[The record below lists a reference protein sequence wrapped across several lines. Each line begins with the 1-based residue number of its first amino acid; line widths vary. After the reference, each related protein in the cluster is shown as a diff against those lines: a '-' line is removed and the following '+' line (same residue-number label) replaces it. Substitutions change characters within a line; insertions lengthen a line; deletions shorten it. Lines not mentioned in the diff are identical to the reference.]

1 VTPLAARESFD
12 AALPLHVTAGT
23 VNGTARTGAGTLENQ
38 AAEESYRFRVA
49 RRGSSLFVELS
60 ACPGTYAPT
69 WSLVDEA
76 TGRPV
81 TTGLCG
87 GYRTGALPAGDY
99 RLDVDQGT
107 PRHAGSYVLDAFA
120 VPPPDTFD
128 VTLPLTVAD
137 GTVNG
142 TAATGAG
149 RLETKASADAYRITV
164 PTGGQ
169 VLSVEPSAC
178 PATAYLQ
185 WEFVDAAGRR
195 LADGLCSF
203 TSAGLVPA
211 GTYRLLVTPLDGR
224 TGTYRL
230 SVRAAEAFTATLP
243 LTVSDGVVN
252 GTPAAG
258 AGRLEAAGAQDVYRF
273 TVPAGMESLA
283 VGRVACPGGGYLWW
297 ELTEETTGRQV
308 RQGGCSLTEVRVTAG
323 TTYQLAVSP
332 LAGAPRELPARLQPA
347 QTFTGALPLTIT
359 DGRVNGVATAGAG
372 RLETTASRDVF
383 TFTGPSGGRRVG
395 VGPSLCVDTYYLD
408 WAVVDDVSGKQQ
420 RAADRVRRARQRRRR
435 ARRGAVGGAGVGG
448 RPPVPGRRGRAAAD
462 GAPDQLPGDVLPA
475 VVADR
480 RRDWRIG
487 RPRHCTQRNLQ
498 PLRVGWFRVVVAP
511 DGSHLGTY
519 ALSVTPT

>member
-332 LAGAPRELPARLQPA
+332 LAGGSSGA
-347 QTFTGALPLTIT
+347 TGSLA
-359 DGRVNGVATAGAG
+359 
-372 RLETTASRDVF
+372 
-383 TFTGPSGGRRVG
+383 TGP
-395 VGPSLCVDTYYLD
+395 
-408 WAVVDDVSGKQQ
+408 DVHR
-420 RAADRVRRARQRRRR
+420 RAAADHHRRPRQRRR
-435 ARRGAVGGAGVGG
+435 
-448 RPPVPGRRGRAAAD
+448 
-462 GAPDQLPGDVLPA
+462 
-475 VVADR
+475 DR
-480 RRDWRIG
+480 RR
-487 RPRHCTQRNLQ
+487 RP
-498 PLRVGWFRVVVAP
+498 A
-511 DGSHLGTY
+511 
-519 ALSVTPT
+519 